1 MERICEI
8 AQYCIWSPGAIGGVT
23 HLRVEGRELASLR
36 FQIGQT
42 EDDASVGQA
51 HHYPGMREVI
61 KPREGMFENFD
72 RKCKTLIENARLR
85 GKTNS

>member
-1 MERICEI
+1 MELKRICEI

-23 HLRVEGRELASLR
+23 HLRVEGSELASLR

-51 HHYPGMREVI
+51 HHYPG
-61 KPREGMFENFD
+61 KKG
-72 RKCKTLIENARLR
+72 NA
-85 GKTNS
+85 KH